1 MKSAGGE
8 TLVSLAHQMQEVNA
22 EDPSAIWVD
31 EPAQATVLAKNLQG
45 YVFNP
50 VELQTYDF
58 YSMYRS

>member
-1 MKSAGGE
+1 VTVMVKS
-8 TLVSLAHQMQEVNA
+8 LR
-22 EDPSAIWVD
+22 
-31 EPAQATVLAKNLQG
+31 G